1 MYLKVLQ
8 STSNSYRFVYK
19 LSSPWYFS
27 ALKKRG
33 DPGYPC
39 HSLYTLE
46 ERSSGSSSP
55 VRLSPEDALFQD
67 APLFWGLSIASRY
80 VLRFRDYTDPF
91 LFFSDGIGSLNPILG
106 WESGFLGRDHWWSWN
121 SPFFG
126 ESKNTSV
133 WQFWGSRFPCKTKW
147 LLSKLAPENWW
158 QRARIY
164 FLLGL
169 VCLFSGCC
177 YTLED

>member
-67 APLFWGLSIASRY
+67 APLFLGAKHCIQVCPKISGLHRSIPILFGWDWKPQSNSR
-80 VLRFRDYTDPF
+80 VGIWILRE
-91 LFFSDGIGSLNPILG
+91 GSLMVMEFSI
-106 WESGFLGRDHWWSWN
+106 
-121 SPFFG
+121 
-126 ESKNTSV
+126 
-133 WQFWGSRFPCKTKW
+133 FWGIKEYKCMAILRVPFPM
-147 LLSKLAPENWW
+147 
-158 QRARIY
+158 
-164 FLLGL
+164 
-169 VCLFSGCC
+169 
-177 YTLED
+177 